1 MTTFNKVTANDNA
14 TTTPDAVDSY
24 RFPDPPDRELEY
36 MASFDHLAATGS
48 VYHLI
53 EHFGDRS
60 ATVVAGEHY
69 LAPLPDSD
77 LSGLMVP
84 DLMIAFNVDPAGYR
98 ARNAYV
104 ISEHGKPPDF
114 VLEIASPSTGR
125 NDVGFKRDGYAALGI
140 PEYWRFDETGEHHG
154 ARLAGDRLVNGRYEP
169 IAVEQLDDAVWQG
182 HSDVLNLDLRWDNG
196 QLAWHNPAT
205 GNRIATLA
213 DERVRAEE
221 ERARTEQERA
231 RTEQERARAEQAE
244 ARNRE
249 LEEQLRQLRNS

>member
-1 MTTFNKVTANDNA
+1 MTTFNNVTINDA

-24 RFPDPPDRELEY
+24 RFPDPPDREPED
-36 MASFDHLAATGS
+36 MTSFDHLAATGS

-53 EHFGDRS
+53 EHFGDPA
-60 ATVVAGEHY
+60 ATLVAGGHY

-77 LSGLMVP
+77 RSGLTVP

-104 ISEHGKPPDF
+104 ISEQGKPPDF

-154 ARLAGDRLVNGRYEP
+154 ARLAGDRLVNGRYDP
-169 IAVEQLDDAVWQG
+169 IAIEQVGDAAWQG

-196 QLAWHNPAT
+196 QLAWHDPAT

-213 DERVRAEE
+213 DERVRAEI
-221 ERARTEQERA
+221 
-231 RTEQERARAEQAE
+231 AE

>member
-1 MTTFNKVTANDNA
+1 MTTFNNVTINDA

-24 RFPDPPDRELEY
+24 RFPDPPDREPED
-36 MASFDHLAATGS
+36 MTSFDHLAATGS

-53 EHFGDRS
+53 EHFGDPA
-60 ATVVAGEHY
+60 ATLVAGEHY

-77 LSGLMVP
+77 RSGLTVP

-98 ARNAYV
+98 VRNAYV
-104 ISEHGKPPDF
+104 ISEQGKPPDF

-154 ARLAGDRLVNGRYEP
+154 ARLAGDRLMNGRYEP
-169 IAVEQLDDAVWQG
+169 IAIEQLGDTVWQG

-196 QLAWHNPAT
+196 QLAWHDPAT

-213 DERVRAEE
+213 DERVRAE
-221 ERARTEQERA
+221 QERA
-231 RTEQERARAEQAE
+231 RADQERTRAEQAE

>member
-1 MTTFNKVTANDNA
+1 MTTFNDVTANNA

-36 MASFDHLAATGS
+36 MTSFDHLAATGS

-53 EHFGDRS
+53 EHFGDPS

-69 LAPLPDSD
+69 LAPLPGSD
-77 LSGLMVP
+77 RSGLMVP
-84 DLMIAFNVDPAGYR
+84 DLMIAFNVDPASYR

-169 IAVEQLDDAVWQG
+169 IAIEQLGDTVWQG
-182 HSDVLNLDLRWDNG
+182 HSDVLNLDLRWDDG

-213 DERVRAEE
+213 DERARA
-221 ERARTEQERA
+221 EQERA
-231 RTEQERARAEQAE
+231 RTEEERARAEQAE

-249 LEEQLRQLRNS
+249 LEEQLRQFRNS